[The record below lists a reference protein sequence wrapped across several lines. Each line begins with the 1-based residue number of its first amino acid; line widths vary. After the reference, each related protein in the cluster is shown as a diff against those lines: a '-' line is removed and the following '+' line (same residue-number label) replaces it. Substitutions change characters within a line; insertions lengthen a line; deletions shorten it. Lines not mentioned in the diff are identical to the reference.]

1 MPPVR
6 RKNVKGISNRCNR
19 SQSTAA
25 NSDTESLQ
33 RQCTERGLPNH
44 GKKNA
49 PILLSATTARN
60 HFVFEANGRCH
71 RERKFAVYVNI
82 SWTWKPTIFVI

>member
-6 RKNVKGISNRCNR
+6 RKNVKGISNRSNR

-33 RQCTERGLPNH
+33 RQCTERGYLTMDKRMLQSLGYNSTQPLRLR
-44 GKKNA
+44 GQ
-49 PILLSATTARN
+49 R
-60 HFVFEANGRCH
+60 
-71 RERKFAVYVNI
+71 
-82 SWTWKPTIFVI
+82 

>member
-44 GKKNA
+44 GKKEC
-49 PILLSATTARN
+49 
-60 HFVFEANGRCH
+60 F
-71 RERKFAVYVNI
+71 NI
-82 SWTWKPTIFVI
+82 ALGYNSTQPLRLRGKR

>member
-6 RKNVKGISNRCNR
+6 RKNVKGISNRSNR

-33 RQCTERGLPNH
+33 RQCTER
-44 GKKNA
+44 
-49 PILLSATTARN
+49 ATYLTMDKRMLQSLGYN
-60 HFVFEANGRCH
+60 STQPLRLRGQR
-71 RERKFAVYVNI
+71 
-82 SWTWKPTIFVI
+82 